1 MVTCAVD
8 KVEVNFLFFG
18 VRFHVFKKAGSAAF
32 VLHIRDAAFGAPYAV
47 NPDSYLC
54 HFD

>member
-1 MVTCAVD
+1 LHVGDAV
-8 KVEVNFLFFG
+8 
-18 VRFHVFKKAGSAAF
+18 
-32 VLHIRDAAFGAPYAV
+32 FGAPYAV